1 MATAEAQA
9 GAKSAAGKPA
19 KVERPPGGGRSWSG
33 FLFLLPALLALGAFV
48 VYPTIDTFAQSFQ
61 ADDTRAF
68 VGLDNYQEI
77 VENARIRTAVV
88 NTAIWVVIAP
98 VLITGL
104 GLVVAVL
111 TERVSYSGAIKTI
124 LFMPMAISALAV
136 GVIWRGVYEPD
147 PSIGMANAALGKVSD
162 TVNAPGSYPDAT
174 IPPQAPLEK
183 GEGGAINTKETFNA
197 GEVGLIGVVGI
208 PEPAGATEASASPD
222 AGEGETAVLVWRDFS
237 PEGGKVG
244 QVDPKELA
252 MEDAQVA
259 LLDENGEQVA
269 TATTDDNGVA
279 TFSDAGDGPFTA
291 SLTAEN
297 FDRGFTGVDWLGPKE
312 VTPLGYPH
320 LVTLAIIF
328 AFIWMQVGFAIVVIG
343 SGLSAL
349 PRDLLEAARVDG
361 ATEGQVFRHI
371 TFPLLRPVLVVVFVT
386 LTINVLKIF
395 DIVYVLAPVA
405 VQDEANVI
413 ALEMWKSSFAA
424 RQFGVGAAVAVLLF
438 LLVIPI
444 MIFNLRRFRRENA

>member
-9 GAKSAAGKPA
+9 GAKTAAGRRA
-19 KVERPPGGGRSWSG
+19 KIERPPGGGRRWAG
-33 FLFLLPALLALGAFV
+33 LPFLLPALAALGALV
-48 VYPTIDTFAQSFQ
+48 VYPSLDTIFQSFQ

-77 VENARIRTAVV
+77 LNSPRIRTAVV

-98 VLITGL
+98 ALITGL
-104 GLVVAVL
+104 GLVIAVL
-111 TERVSYSGAIKTI
+111 TERVTYSGAIKTI

-136 GVIWRGVYEPD
+136 GVIWRGVYDSDPD
-147 PSIGMANAALGKVSD
+147 IGVANAALAEAANVVDPPGKY
-162 TVNAPGSYPDAT
+162 PGAT
-174 IPPQAPLEK
+174 IPPGAPLEK
-183 GEGGAINTKETFNA
+183 VGQAIATRNTIGP
-197 GEVGLIGVVGI
+197 GEVGHLGVVGLS
-208 PEPAGATEASASPD
+208 EPAGAADATEPD
-222 AGEGETAVLVWRDFS
+222 VSEGEIAVVAWRDFS
-237 PEGGKVG
+237 PEGGKTG
-244 QVDPKELA
+244 QVDPNELA
-252 MEDAQVA
+252 LAGASIQLVDRSGNVA
-259 LLDENGEQVA
+259 A
-269 TATTDDNGVA
+269 SATTDESGVA
-279 TFSDAGDGPFTA
+279 TFSDVGEGPFQAQLAA
-291 SLTAEN
+291 SN
-297 FDRGFTGVDWLGPKE
+297 FQSGFGGIEWLGNKE
-312 VTPLGYPH
+312 VLGLEYPT

-328 AFIWMQVGFAIVVIG
+328 AFVWMQVGFAIVVIG

-395 DIVYVLAPVA
+395 DIVYVLAPVQ

-438 LLVIPI
+438 LLVVPV
-444 MIFNLRRFRRENA
+444 MFFNLRRFRRES

>member
-9 GAKSAAGKPA
+9 GVKSAAGKPA
-19 KVERPPGGGRSWSG
+19 KIERPPGGGRSWSG

-48 VYPTIDTFAQSFQ
+48 LYPSIDTFAQSFQ

-68 VGLDNYQEI
+68 VGLENYQAIAES
-77 VENARIRTAVV
+77 ARIRTAVI

-104 GLVVAVL
+104 GLIVAVL
-111 TERVSYSGAIKTI
+111 TERVSYAGAIKTI

-136 GVIWRGVYEPD
+136 GVIWRGVYDPD
-147 PSIGMANAALGKVSD
+147 PAIGLANAALGNVAEAVD
-162 TVNAPGSYPDAT
+162 EPGRYPDAT
-174 IPPQAPLEK
+174 IPPEGSLIKEK
-183 GEGGAINTKETFNA
+183 DGSLTTKETFGA

-208 PEPAGATEASASPD
+208 PEPAGAVEASPSAEV
-222 AGEGETAVLVWRDFS
+222 GEGDAAVLVWRDFS
-237 PEGGKVG
+237 PEGGKTG
-244 QVDPKELA
+244 QVDPNELA
-252 MEDAQVA
+252 LGDATIA
-259 LLDENGEQVA
+259 LLDENGQELE
-269 TATTDDNGVA
+269 TSTTDENGVA
-279 TFSDAGDGPFTA
+279 TFRGVGDGPFKA
-291 SLTAEN
+291 SMTPAN
-297 FDRGFTGVDWLGPKE
+297 FDRGYTGVDWLGASE
-312 VTPLGYPH
+312 VTPFGYPH

-328 AFIWMQVGFAIVVIG
+328 AFVWMQLGFAIVVIG

-371 TFPLLRPVLVVVFVT
+371 TFPLLKPVLIVVFVT

-395 DIVYVLAPVA
+395 DIVYVLAPNA
-405 VQDEANVI
+405 VQNEANVI

-444 MIFNLRRFRRENA
+444 MVFNLRRFRRESA